1 MNILAK
7 IAEFMAFGRVR
18 PADPDR
24 RGPIV
29 DMRLAGVPV
38 THDTALTSATL
49 WACVSRISQ
58 DVSGLPWHAHRKDG
72 DRRVADPAV
81 EALLNRSANGEMGAR
96 SLRETIVSHA
106 MTWGNGYAEIIRNG
120 RGQAIEMWLITPD
133 RVTPKRSAAGDL
145 YYEVSP
151 ATGVAYGGGALTEI
165 PARDMF
171 HLRGLGWDGVR
182 GYSVVWNAARSL
194 GINLALDEMA
204 ASYFRNN
211 AASPIA
217 VEMPQR
223 LGGEGVKRFLEE
235 FKARFAGPRNSG
247 TPLLLDSGAKLH
259 KIGIPANEAQFLESR
274 NFQVE
279 EICRWFGVPP
289 HMVQHLL
296 RATFSNIEHQ
306 SQDYV
311 RAALLPWCRRL
322 EEEAD
327 RKLLYGYSATYTRV
341 ALQGLLR
348 GDTAARAAFYREMR
362 AMGVLSVNEIRALED
377 MDPIGPEGDV
387 RVMQAQYVPIEN
399 LGAVTPGVP
408 ASAARVA
415 ATQQSED

>member
-1 MNILAK
+1 MTMLSRIGQW
-7 IAEFMAFGRVR
+7 FAFGRAR

-29 DMRLAGVPV
+29 DLRLAGVSV
-38 THDTALTSATL
+38 THDSALTLATL
-49 WACVSRISQ
+49 FACVARISQ
-58 DVSGLPWHAHRKDG
+58 DLAGLPWHAHRKDG
-72 DRRVADPAV
+72 DRRLPDPV
-81 EALLNRSANGEMGAR
+81 VDALLNRHANEEMGAR
-96 SLRETIVSHA
+96 TLRETLIAHA
-106 MTWGNGYAEIIRNG
+106 LTWGNGYAEIRRNG
-120 RGQAIEMWLITPD
+120 RGQAVEMWLITPD
-133 RVTPKRSAAGDL
+133 RVNPKRDAAGQL

-151 ATGVAYGGGALTEI
+151 ATGVNYAGGAMVEI

-171 HLRGLGWDGVR
+171 HVRGLGWDGVR
-182 GYSVVWNAARSL
+182 GYSVVWMAARSL

-204 ASYFRNN
+204 ASYFKNN
-211 AASPIA
+211 GAAPVA

-223 LGGEGVKRFLEE
+223 LGSEGIKRFLQE
-235 FKARFAGPRNSG
+235 FRERFGGPRNAG
-247 TPLLLDSGAKLH
+247 TPLVLDSGAKLH
-259 KIGIPANEAQFLESR
+259 KLGIPANEAQFLESR
-274 NFQVE
+274 QFQVE

-327 RKLLYGYSATYTRV
+327 RKLLFGYSATYTKV

-387 RVMQAQYVPIEN
+387 RVMQAQYVPIGT
-399 LGAVTPGVP
+399 LGEAPEP
-408 ASAARVA
+408 AADDMPDD
-415 ATQQSED
+415 QPEPDEE